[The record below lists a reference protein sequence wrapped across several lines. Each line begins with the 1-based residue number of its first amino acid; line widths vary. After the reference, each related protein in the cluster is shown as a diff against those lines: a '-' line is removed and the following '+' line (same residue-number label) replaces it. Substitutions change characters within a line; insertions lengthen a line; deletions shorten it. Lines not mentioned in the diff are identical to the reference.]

1 MRIDLN
7 ADLGESFG
15 PWIMGDDPAMLGVVT
30 SANVACGFHAGDP
43 ETMRRT
49 LSLARGAGVAVG
61 AHPGYGDLAGFGRRP
76 MPGVSAD
83 EVENLVAYQIGA
95 FAAICALAGHR
106 MAHVKPHGALANA
119 CTVDDAL
126 ADAVARAIRAA
137 APEAAFTVMPGTATE
152 RAAERAGLRP
162 IREIYADRTYDE
174 GFLLTSRQAPGAVIH
189 DPAAAL
195 ERVLRMVSEGR
206 LESVGG
212 KRLDVRIDTVCV
224 HGDNPTSVAMAR
236 VLRAGLEAAGWTIA
250 PFAPA

>member
-1 MRIDLN
+1 
-7 ADLGESFG
+7 
-15 PWIMGDDPAMLGVVT
+15 
-30 SANVACGFHAGDP
+30 
-43 ETMRRT
+43 
-49 LSLARGAGVAVG
+49 
-61 AHPGYGDLAGFGRRP
+61 
-76 MPGVSAD
+76 
-83 EVENLVAYQIGA
+83 
-95 FAAICALAGHR
+95 